1 MSWQWS
7 PVSKLAPK
15 VVAIIQAR
23 MASSRLP
30 GKVLADLGGQ
40 PVLAWVVRRAQR
52 AKGIDQVVV
61 ATSVAAEDAV
71 IESFCKEMDYPC
83 TRGELH
89 DVLDRYVHTAHAF
102 DAGIIVRLT
111 ADCPFIDPEMLSE
124 NLKVFLSADPPLDF
138 AANRLPGDRTI
149 PVGLDAEFC
158 TIQALETAWREAREP
173 HQREHV
179 MPFFYENPK
188 RFRIL
193 HLKNKTNHG
202 NYRWTVDTQEDLQL
216 LREVVSHFKDDRFSW
231 KEVLGLFESH
241 PELRQI
247 NASVTHK
254 SQRDVDIRR

>member
-1 MSWQWS
+1 M
-7 PVSKLAPK
+7 VPK

-52 AKGIDQVVV
+52 AIGIDQVVV
-61 ATSVAAEDAV
+61 ATSVATEDAV
-71 IESFCKEMDYPC
+71 IESFCKEMNFAC

-89 DVLDRYVHTAHAF
+89 DVLDRYVHTAHEF

-124 NLKVFLSADPPLDF
+124 NLNIFLAADPPLDF

-149 PVGLDAEFC
+149 PIGLDAEFC
-158 TIQALETAWREAREP
+158 TIRALETAWREAQEP

-179 MPFFYENPK
+179 MPFFYEHPEQFK
-188 RFRIL
+188 IL
-193 HLKNKTNHG
+193 HIKNDPNYGH
-202 NYRWTVDTQEDLQL
+202 YRWTVDTLVDLQL
-216 LREVVSHFKDDRFSW
+216 LREVVSRFKDDHFSW
-231 KEVLGLFESH
+231 KEVLALFESH
-241 PELRQI
+241 PELQEI
-247 NASVTHK
+247 NAKVTHK
-254 SQRDVDIRR
+254 SHRDVDTRR